1 MALGQ
6 SGGQAQSDRRKGETY
21 DYASVA
27 WEFDD
32 GTVATLVLSHT
43 PFFRKGIAPELELHG
58 TKASLGLDRVSG
70 NLILAKPGEPAE
82 IIDTVSDNGFGNR
95 FAKYVFPSLRQ
106 ALAGEETGHPDLKDG
121 WRVQLFTDAAA
132 RSARSGR
139 WETVE

>member
-1 MALGQ
+1 M
-6 SGGQAQSDRRKGETY
+6 
-21 DYASVA
+21 A

-32 GTVATLVLSHT
+32 GAVATLVLSHT

-58 TKASLGLDRVSG
+58 TKASLGLDRLSG
-70 NLILAKPGEPAE
+70 NLTLAKPDAPVE
-82 IIDTVSDNGFGNR
+82 IIANVADNGFGNR
-95 FAKYVFPSLRQ
+95 FEKHVFPSLRQ
-106 ALAGEETGHPDLKDG
+106 ALSGEATGHPDLKDG

>member
-1 MALGQ
+1 
-6 SGGQAQSDRRKGETY
+6 
-21 DYASVA
+21 
-27 WEFDD
+27 
-32 GTVATLVLSHT
+32 VLSHT

-70 NLILAKPGEPAE
+70 NLTLAKPGEPTE
-82 IIDTVSDNGFGNR
+82 IIDTLPDNGFGNR
-95 FAKYVFPSLRQ
+95 FVKYVFPSLRQ
-106 ALAGEETGHPDLKDG
+106 ALARGGTGHPDLKDG